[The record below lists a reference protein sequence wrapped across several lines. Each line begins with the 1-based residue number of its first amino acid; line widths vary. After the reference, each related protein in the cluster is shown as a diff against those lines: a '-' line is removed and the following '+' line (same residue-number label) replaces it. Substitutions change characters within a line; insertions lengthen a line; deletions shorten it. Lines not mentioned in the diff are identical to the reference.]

1 MSATPILRQP
11 GALLTLTLAGCV
23 LLSVLVGSL
32 VYEALTAIRRGE
44 RAPWY
49 AMPVAVLSGAVLF
62 ALLWV
67 LFRG

>member
-1 MSATPILRQP
+1 MFRQP

-32 VYEALTAIRRGE
+32 VYEALTTVRRGD

-49 AMPVAVLSGAVLF
+49 AMPVAVLCAAALF
-62 ALLWV
+62 ALLY
-67 LFRG
+67 LLMRG

>member
-1 MSATPILRQP
+1 MITTSTARQP
-11 GALLTLTLAGCV
+11 GVLFTLTLAGCV
-23 LLSVLVGSL
+23 LLSVLLGSL
-32 VYEALTAIRRGE
+32 VYEAITTIRRGE

-49 AMPVAVLSGAVLF
+49 AMPVAVLCGAALF